1 MKTKFYLRK
10 GTQKMSINFE
20 YRDGIKTKF
29 RASTGF
35 IIRSEKEWD
44 TVKQKIK
51 LPSSIPNASLI
62 NTKLSEL
69 NSQIDKL
76 LYDCS
81 GSAVSLDK
89 ISSVFDVVFGT
100 TKTTSKNKNTCFLV
114 DEVQSG
120 NNSDFLQYYDWFLD
134 FYSKNN
140 SPYTKKILTSGTLR
154 TLKNSLTMIK
164 NYIEGKKLKTLYF
177 DDINRQFYND
187 FVMFLNKK
195 KYSKNY
201 IGTIIQKIKTVMGY
215 AYEEGK
221 HNNLEYKKNYFAKM
235 TEVVN
240 HPYLDLTELG
250 QIEQLEI
257 NQEEMSVSRD
267 IFLIGCNTGLRIGDL
282 LSFIKNPKLIK
293 NGERD
298 FIQIKQSKTANP
310 VVIPINKTIVKVM
323 VKYDGKFPPYL
334 HQNIINH
341 NLKLICKRAK
351 INTPYEYSRTE
362 GGISITHS
370 NPKYKFISTHTA
382 RRSFCTNAYYLGI
395 PVQDIMA
402 ISGHKTEKV
411 FYNYIKVDVLDNATR
426 IADNPFFK

>member
-10 GTQKMSINFE
+10 GMQKMSINFE
-20 YRDGIKTKF
+20 FRNGVKTKF

-35 IIRSEKEWD
+35 ILRNEKEWD
-44 TVKQKIK
+44 SVKQRVK
-51 LPSSIPNASLI
+51 LPSSTPNASLI
-62 NTKLSEL
+62 NAKLSEL
-69 NSQIDKL
+69 NSHIDKL
-76 LYDCS
+76 FYDYG
-81 GSAVSLDK
+81 GSAISLDT
-89 ISSVFDVVFGT
+89 ISSAFDTVFGT
-100 TKTTSKNKNTCFLV
+100 TKTASKNKNTCFLEE
-114 DEVQSG
+114 EVQSG

-134 FYSKNN
+134 FYSLNN
-140 SPYTKKILTSGTLR
+140 SPYTKKPLTSGTLR
-154 TLKNSLTMIK
+154 TLKNSREMLK
-164 NYIEGKKLKTLYF
+164 KYIDGKKLTTLYF

-187 FVMFLNKK
+187 FVQFLNNN

-221 HNNLEYKKNYFAKM
+221 HTNLEYKKNYFAKM
-235 TEVVN
+235 TEVVS
-240 HPYLDLTELG
+240 HPYLDLTELL
-250 QIEQLEI
+250 QIEKLELS
-257 NQEEMSVSRD
+257 QEEMSVSRD

-282 LSFIKNPKLIK
+282 LSFIKSPKLIK

-310 VVIPINKTIVKVM
+310 VVIPVNSTIVNIM
-323 VKYDGKFPPYL
+323 AKYNGGFPPYL
-334 HQNIINH
+334 HQNIINEK
-341 NLKLICKRAK
+341 LKSICKRAK
-351 INTPYEYSRTE
+351 IDTPYEYSRTE
-362 GGISITHS
+362 GGVSITHA

-382 RRSFCTNAYYLGI
+382 RRSFCTNAYYSGI

>member
-10 GTQKMSINFE
+10 GTQNSTIYFE
-20 YRDGIKTKF
+20 FRNGEKTKF

-35 IIRSEKEWD
+35 ILRNEKEWD
-44 TVKQKIK
+44 SVKERIK
-51 LPSSIPNASLI
+51 LPSSNPNASLI
-62 NTKLSEL
+62 NAKLSEL
-69 NSQIDKL
+69 NSNIDKL
-76 LYDCS
+76 TFEMGCNSITLDRVSFVYDS
-81 GSAVSLDK
+81 
-89 ISSVFDVVFGT
+89 IFGT
-100 TKTTSKNKNTCFLV
+100 SKLTTKKSNSCFLDEKEEGGKNT
-114 DEVQSG
+114 
-120 NNSDFLQYYDWFLD
+120 DFLAYYDWFLD
-134 FYSKNN
+134 FYSQNN
-140 SPYTKKILTSGTLR
+140 SPYTKKPLTAGTLR
-154 TLKNSLTMIK
+154 TLKNSRTMIK
-164 NYIEGKKLKTLYF
+164 KYIDGKNLTTLYF

-187 FVMFLNKK
+187 FVKFLNKN

-221 HNNLEYKKNYFAKM
+221 HTNLEYKKNYFAKM

-240 HPYLDLTELG
+240 HPFLDLTELR
-250 QIEQLEI
+250 QIEKLELH
-257 NQEEMSVSRD
+257 QEEMSVSRD

-298 FIQIKQSKTANP
+298 FVQIKQSKTSNP
-310 VVIPINKTIVKVM
+310 VVIPINSTIVNILT
-323 VKYDGKFPPYL
+323 KYNGRFPPYL
-334 HQNIINH
+334 HQNIINQ

-351 INTPYEYSRTE
+351 IDTSYEYSRTE
-362 GGISITHS
+362 GGVSITHT

-382 RRSFCTNAYYLGI
+382 RRSFCTNAYYSGM

-411 FYNYIKVDVLDNATR
+411 FYNYIKVDLLDNAAR
-426 IADNPFFK
+426 IADNPFFQ

>member
-10 GTQKMSINFE
+10 GTQKMSITFE
-20 YRDGIKTKF
+20 FRNGVKTKF

-35 IIRSEKEWD
+35 ILRNEKEWD
-44 TVKQKIK
+44 SVKQKIK
-51 LPSSIPNASLI
+51 LPSSTPNASLI
-62 NTKLSEL
+62 NAKLSEL
-69 NSQIDKL
+69 NSSIDKL
-76 LYDCS
+76 SYEMGS
-81 GSAVSLDK
+81 GLVTLEKVSF
-89 ISSVFDVVFGT
+89 VFDSIFGT
-100 TKTTSKNKNTCFLV
+100 TKTINNNANSCFLKQKEENGT
-114 DEVQSG
+114 D
-120 NNSDFLQYYDWFLD
+120 NDFLAYYDWFLD
-134 FYSKNN
+134 FYSRNN
-140 SPYTKKILTSGTLR
+140 SPYTKKVLTAGTLR
-154 TLKNSLTMIK
+154 TLKNSRTMIK

-215 AYEEGK
+215 AYEEGM
-221 HNNLEYKKNYFAKM
+221 HTNLEYKKNYFAKM

-240 HPYLDLTELG
+240 HPYLDLTELK

-257 NQEEMSVSRD
+257 HQEEMSVSRD

-282 LSFIKNPKLIK
+282 LSFVKNPKLIK

-298 FIQIKQSKTANP
+298 FIEIKQSKTANP
-310 VVIPINKTIVKVM
+310 VVIPINSTIVKIM
-323 VKYDGKFPPYL
+323 AKYNDGFPPYL
-334 HQNIINH
+334 HQNIINQ

-351 INTPYEYSRTE
+351 IDTPYEYSRTE

-370 NPKYKFISTHTA
+370 NPKFKFISTHTA
-382 RRSFCTNAYYLGI
+382 RRSFCTNAYYSGMQ
-395 PVQDIMA
+395 VQDIMA

-411 FYNYIKVDVLDNATR
+411 FYNYIKVDVLDNASR

>member
-10 GTQKMSINFE
+10 GTQKMSITFE
-20 YRDGIKTKF
+20 FRNGVKTKF

-35 IIRSEKEWD
+35 ILRNEKEWD
-44 TVKQKIK
+44 SVKQKIK
-51 LPSSIPNASLI
+51 LPSSTPNASLI
-62 NTKLSEL
+62 NAKLSEL
-69 NSQIDKL
+69 NSSIDKL
-76 LYDCS
+76 SYEMGS
-81 GSAVSLDK
+81 GLVTLEKVSF
-89 ISSVFDVVFGT
+89 VFDSVFGT
-100 TKTTSKNKNTCFLV
+100 TKTINNNANSCFLKQKEENGT
-114 DEVQSG
+114 D
-120 NNSDFLQYYDWFLD
+120 NDFLAYYDWFLD

-140 SPYTKKILTSGTLR
+140 SPYTKKILTAGTLR
-154 TLKNSLTMIK
+154 TLKNSRTMIK

-187 FVMFLNKK
+187 FVMFLNKN

-215 AYEEGK
+215 AYEEGM
-221 HNNLEYKKNYFAKM
+221 HTNLEYKKNYFAKM

-240 HPYLDLTELG
+240 HPYLDLTELK

-257 NQEEMSVSRD
+257 HQEEMSVSRD

-298 FIQIKQSKTANP
+298 FIEIKQSKTANP
-310 VVIPINKTIVKVM
+310 VVIPINSTIVNIM
-323 VKYDGKFPPYL
+323 AKYNGGFPPYL
-334 HQNIINH
+334 HQNIINQ
-341 NLKLICKRAK
+341 NLKLVCKRAK
-351 INTPYEYSRTE
+351 IDTPYEYSRTE

-370 NPKYKFISTHTA
+370 NPKFKFISTHTA